1 MDFVRR
7 RQFLISAGASLAGP
21 PIQAQ
26 VARKLPRIGFVLTT
40 APLATMVGA
49 EPTETVMRGFVH
61 GLRALGYVE
70 GQNIVIERRSAEGK
84 LERLEELIQELV
96 KVPVNVLVVS
106 GTQMVQVAKKITTTV
121 PVVVAGM
128 GTPVELGIV
137 SSLARPGG
145 NITGLVTAITPEFD
159 IKRLELIRE
168 MLPKA
173 SRIAF
178 LGMKEEWTSQS
189 MDVVRAAAKEM
200 GLTLVLTE
208 VQMPRIEAALE
219 SLELQRPDALLVS
232 QAPPF
237 FVHRK
242 LIVEFVAR
250 IRVPDFHRYYQAV
263 EVGAL
268 ASYGHDAYDVYRRA
282 AGYVVKILEGARP
295 SELPIE
301 QMERYALVLNLSTA
315 KALGIKVPQVVLL
328 RADRV
333 IE

>member
-1 MDFVRR
+1 MGGVACLAVDPG
-7 RQFLISAGASLAGP
+7 AGAG
-21 PIQAQ
+21 
-26 VARKLPRIGFVLTT
+26 KLPRVGFVLTT
-40 APLATMVGA
+40 APLSTMAGA

-61 GLRALGYVE
+61 GLRALGYVD
-70 GQNIVIERRSAEGK
+70 GRTWSSSGRSAEGK

-96 KVPVNVLVVS
+96 NVPVDVLVVS
-106 GTQMVQVAKKITTTV
+106 GNQMVQVAKKIATTV

-128 GTPVELGIV
+128 GTPVESGIV

-159 IKRLELIRE
+159 VKRLELIRE

-178 LGMKEEWTSQS
+178 LGTKADWTSQS
-189 MDVVRAAAKEM
+189 MDMVRAAAKTM
-200 GLTLVLTE
+200 GLTLLLAE

-219 SLELQRPDALLVS
+219 SLVHQRPDALLVS

-242 LIVEFVAR
+242 LIVEYVTR
-250 IRVPDFHRYYQAV
+250 VRVPDFHRYDQAV

-268 ASYGHDAYDVYRRA
+268 ASYGHDPYDVYRRA
-282 AGYVVKILEGARP
+282 AGYVDKILKGAKP
-295 SELPIE
+295 GELPIE
-301 QMERYALVLNLSTA
+301 QIERYALVVNLGTA
-315 KALGIKVPQVVLL
+315 RALGIEVPQILLL